1 MIKQNINYNDSLSKK
16 NLFSRWILLFFIII
30 IYFFINQFKLIDPSD
45 QSELVFFLCIL
56 LFAGFNYYLTILKK
70 NGEIQKI
77 QIFIIIAFDFVFA
90 TFVMLSVGRENSPFF
105 ILYYLMLLNVNV
117 MINDPVKP
125 VIIFA
130 LVLILYI
137 AIAYLNYF
145 FDSRPLLTVV
155 NIFSLIIY
163 FLTFEWAKRLKKRTQ
178 ELNSKVTENN
188 KQLADQTRKLVEQKK
203 ELDEKNKH
211 YLYMLDF
218 VTHELKTP
226 LSPIQTLSSIH
237 MLETEYGE
245 DVRLD
250 FEKIHKNAL
259 ELNKMI
265 HTFLALSK
273 IESGNLQIEHQR
285 MDIVADAI
293 VYSVAQ
299 LEVES
304 EKKGMRILKHLN
316 SEIDNVITRSDPNL
330 LRIVFN
336 NLFSNAIKYGEKNS
350 DITYKVKRKDDKI
363 EITVSNFGPGIPADK
378 LEAIFEKFERLETSK
393 SSNIP
398 GSGLGLFNTKSII
411 EKLNGRIYCESQP
424 GYITNF
430 IIILPIEGGDF
441 NDDNND

>member
-1 MIKQNINYNDSLSKK
+1 MIKQNINYSESLSKK
-16 NLFSRWILLFFIII
+16 NLFSRWIILFFILF
-30 IYFFINQFKLIDPSD
+30 IYFFINQFNLLDPSE
-45 QSELVFFLCIL
+45 QNPLVFYLCVL
-56 LFAGFNYYLTILKK
+56 LYAGFNYYLTILKK
-70 NGEIQKI
+70 NGDIQKL
-77 QIFIIIAFDFVFA
+77 QIFFIIIFDFVFA
-90 TFVMLSVGRENSPFF
+90 TFLMLSVGNESSPFF

-125 VIIFA
+125 VIVFA
-130 LVLILYI
+130 IVLILYI
-137 AIAYLNYF
+137 IISYLNKF
-145 FDSRPLLTVV
+145 FETRPLLTAV

-163 FLTFEWAKRLKKRTQ
+163 FMTFEWAKRLKKRTQ

-226 LSPIQTLSSIH
+226 LAPIQTLASIH
-237 MLETEYGE
+237 MIETDINE
-245 DVRLD
+245 DIRID
-250 FEKIHKNAL
+250 FEKIYKNAI

-273 IESGNLQIEHQR
+273 IESGSLHPELQR

-293 VYSVAQ
+293 IYSVSQ
-299 LEVES
+299 LEVEAD
-304 EKKGMRILKHLN
+304 KKGMRILKHLN

-350 DITYKVKRKDDKI
+350 DITYKIKLRDDKI
-363 EITVSNFGPGIPADK
+363 EITVSNFGGGIPQDK
-378 LEAIFEKFERLETSK
+378 IETVFEKFERLDSAK
-393 SSNIP
+393 NSNIP

-411 EKLNGRIYCESQP
+411 EKLNGKIYCESQP
-424 GYITNF
+424 GYITSF

-441 NDDNND
+441 YDDNNQ